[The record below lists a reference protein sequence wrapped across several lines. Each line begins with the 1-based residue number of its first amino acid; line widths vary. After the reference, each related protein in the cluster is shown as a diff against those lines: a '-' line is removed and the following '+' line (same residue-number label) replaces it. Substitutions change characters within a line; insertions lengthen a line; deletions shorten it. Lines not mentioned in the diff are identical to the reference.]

1 MLYLI
6 GSVIL
11 TSSLTIWFKVLAKWK
26 IPTYQAIVYN
36 YITCVVT
43 GSFVNGSFPVD
54 KNTFNQGWFP
64 WALGMGIMFIALF
77 NVIGFNAQ
85 KFGVAITSVAN
96 KLSLVI
102 PFCFSIYLYNEKA
115 TAIKIAGIAIA
126 LLAVILTCWPGRRE
140 DGIRTEK
147 TGLMIFMIGILFLGS
162 GFLDTIIK
170 YVEATYLGDH
180 NKNDYLITAFGS
192 AALVGIVSLL
202 ILYVT
207 NKQKPDP
214 KAILAGIGIGIP
226 NYFSIWCLIQ
236 VLKDYGDNSSA
247 IIPINNMG
255 IVLFSAVF
263 AWLVFAERLT
273 KINWL
278 GIALSLIAIAMIA
291 YG

>member
-54 KNTFNQGWFP
+54 KNTFDQGWFP